1 MKNLKGKELGLLILI
16 VLLLGACYSK
26 NPNVLSGD
34 NLTNLGRSI
43 GMYGIMSLG
52 MAFVII
58 TSGIDLSVGSAVALL
73 GVALSYLLVDMHVPI
88 WGAVA
93 ITLALGALLGY
104 NHGII
109 ITRIKMQ
116 PFVVTLCGLLIY
128 RGLARKISDDGTRG
142 FGSGTGFE
150 NLKFLTNGDLFGI
163 PAPLLI
169 LVLLSVVGFFI
180 LHRSVYGRH
189 LFAAGFN
196 EESAR
201 YAGINSKRVI
211 TTAYVLCGVTTGI
224 AAILFAVFT
233 NSVSPST
240 HGNFFE
246 LYAIAAAVL
255 GGCSLRGGEGSIVG
269 VFLGTTLII
278 VLKNLVNMMNIA
290 SSLEYAVI
298 GGVIFLGVL
307 ADTLVRNKSL
317 KKVG

>member
-1 MKNLKGKELGLLILI
+1 MKNRGKEVGLFILI
-16 VLLLGACYSK
+16 VLLVAISYK
-26 NPNVLSGD
+26 INPRVLNGD
-34 NLTNLGRSI
+34 NLTNLGRSL

-73 GVALSYLLVDMHVPI
+73 GVGMSYMLVDMHLPI
-88 WGAVA
+88 WMAV
-93 ITLALGALLGY
+93 ILTVVFGALLGY
-104 NHGII
+104 GNGAV

-116 PFVVTLCGLLIY
+116 PFVVTLCGLLMF
-128 RGLARKISDDGTRG
+128 RGFARFISGDSTRN
-142 FGSGTGFE
+142 FGSGTGFQD
-150 NLKFLTNGDLFGI
+150 LKGLVAGDVFGI
-163 PAPLLI
+163 PSPLIILAFLSVI
-169 LVLLSVVGFFI
+169 GYLVLHKSI
-180 LHRSVYGRH
+180 YGRH

-211 TTAYVLCGVTTGI
+211 TAAYVICGVTTGI
-224 AAILFAVFT
+224 AAILFAIYT

-240 HGNFFE
+240 HGNIYE

-269 VFLGTTLII
+269 VLLGTTLI
-278 VLKNLVNMMNIA
+278 VLLRNLVNMLQIP

-298 GGVIFLGVL
+298 GGVIFIGVL
-307 ADTLVRNKSL
+307 ADTVLRSKS
-317 KKVG
+317 KKAVG